1 MIKRLGLVLEC
12 DTGGPDELVFRCL
25 ARRLS
30 APGKEPE
37 VIPLCLGNKRRLM
50 EDSVSRAEVLV
61 SLEQCDLVL
70 IVWDLKPL
78 WEEPPAKKCADEAA
92 LLRSRI
98 ADLNP
103 AVRPRI
109 RLLCLTWELETW
121 LIAEDRAVRD
131 YLSKPAHPSNFK
143 APANLDTVTDPK
155 SYLSKQGIHRIS
167 RKKPALRGPDR
178 SHSTH
183 PKMARLEP
191 GRQSPLVPSFRQPVD
206 RQQETGIPSMRRS
219 MQRLGVSGGPDGPL
233 ENAKASHELL
243 ATLQESSVRSA
254 AVAPPCGGPF

>member
-1 MIKRLGLVLEC
+1 MIRRLGLVLEC

-30 APGKEPE
+30 LPGKEPE
-37 VIPLCLGNKRRLM
+37 VVALCLGNKRRLM
-50 EDSVSRAEVLV
+50 EDAVSRAEALV
-61 SLEQCDLVL
+61 TVEKCDLVL

-92 LLRSRI
+92 LLRSMI
-98 ADLNP
+98 ADLKP

-131 YLSKPAHPSNFK
+131 YLSKPAHPSKYK

-155 SYLSKQGIHRIS
+155 SYLNKAFTGFRGKSRRYEDRIEAIQLIQRWPDLS
-167 RKKPALRGPDR
+167 RVAK
-178 SHSTH
+178 
-183 PKMARLEP
+183 
-191 GRQSPLVPSFRQPVD
+191 VPSFSRFAHLLTGSNKPEFQQCGDVCRDLAYQAD
-206 RQQETGIPSMRRS
+206 RMGR
-219 MQRLGVSGGPDGPL
+219 
-233 ENAKASHELL
+233 
-243 ATLQESSVRSA
+243 
-254 AVAPPCGGPF
+254 